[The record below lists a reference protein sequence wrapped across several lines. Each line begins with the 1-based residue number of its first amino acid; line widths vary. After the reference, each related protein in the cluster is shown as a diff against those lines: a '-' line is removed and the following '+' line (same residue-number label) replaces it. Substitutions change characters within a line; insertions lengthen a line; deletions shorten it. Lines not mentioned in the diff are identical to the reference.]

1 MYTLGV
7 TNVSRGG
14 STCRYDPHTLA
25 GESGGGVFA
34 HALPTV
40 CECVCVP
47 VCVSV
52 CAHVCVRAR
61 VCTRSRVC
69 VPVCVYAC
77 VCARVCAPARPLP
90 SPRCRRGRAESAAG
104 DRAPPPARSR
114 NNPFFFPSCPCG
126 KCGGG
131 SGAGFTPGA
140 ISSCGGGQ
148 GGAPPL
154 SMPLLPRSV
163 LPALLRRLACPPAA
177 PLRTRPAPA
186 ATPMDGPQ
194 AEALLAPLR
203 QAVRHQVTRPGPA
216 EGGDTRRGGPA

>member
-1 MYTLGV
+1 MRV
-7 TNVSRGG
+7 CV
-14 STCRYDPHTLA
+14 HT
-25 GESGGGVFA
+25 
-34 HALPTV
+34 
-40 CECVCVP
+40 CVCARG
-47 VCVSV
+47 CAL
-52 CAHVCVRAR
+52 AHVCVCLCA
-61 VCTRSRVC
+61 CTRVC
-69 VPVCVYAC
+69 VCTC
-77 VCARVCAPARPLP
+77 VCARPRVCVASAPARPLP

-114 NNPFFFPSCPCG
+114 SNPFFFPSCPCG